1 MKRKIFISINI
12 PEKVK
17 RRLAK
22 AVEKWQ
28 ELPVKWTK
36 EANLHITLLFLG
48 YVDEETLLEICQK
61 VRDVAEK
68 EDIFDIELDRIELFP
83 SATDPKMVALTGPA
97 NDDLLKIN
105 EKIEKELNIFTSAKK
120 TFRPH
125 ITLGRGRKY
134 KWEAL
139 ESKPSISENFP
150 LVITAESIDVMASD
164 FGDGNSEYTIIESC
178 PLK

>member
-17 RRLAK
+17 KRLAK
-22 AVEKWQ
+22 STQKWQ
-28 ELPVKWTK
+28 DLPVKWTK

-48 YVDEETLLEICQK
+48 YVDEESLLEICQK
-61 VRDVAEK
+61 VRDAIEN
-68 EDIFDIELDRIELFP
+68 EDIFDIEFEKIELFP
-83 SATDPKMVALTGPA
+83 SADDPKMVALTGSSNA
-97 NDDLLKIN
+97 DLLRLH

-120 TFRPH
+120 SFRPH

-139 ESKPSISENFP
+139 EHKPSISEKYP
-150 LVITAESIDVMASD
+150 LAITAESIDVMASD
-164 FGDGNSEYTIIESC
+164 FGDGTSEYTIIESC
-178 PLK
+178 PLR

>member
-12 PEKVK
+12 PDKVK
-17 RRLAK
+17 KRLMK
-22 AVEKWQ
+22 TMEKWQ
-28 ELPVKWTK
+28 DLPVKWTK

-61 VRDVAEK
+61 VRDTMEN
-68 EDIFDIELDRIELFP
+68 EDIFDIEFNKIEPFP
-83 SATDPKMVALTGPA
+83 SASDPKMVVLTGLD
-97 NDDLLKIN
+97 NVNLLRIN

-120 TFRPH
+120 SFRPH
-125 ITLGRGRKY
+125 ITLGRGRKH

-139 ESKPSISENFP
+139 ENKPSILEDFP
-150 LVITAESIDVMASD
+150 LVITAETIDVMASD

-178 PLK
+178 PLR